1 MRLAFE
7 VHRAIIEFVHH
18 IHLFIGNNN
27 FYWLIAIYETNIQ
40 NIQKKSSAEC
50 GQKKKKKTREEE
62 NENEKEKERSRKI
75 YGISNSGIGC
85 KQWCNCWQIKV
96 FDFHD
101 EYRFRAVHIRFL

>member
-50 GQKKKKKTREEE
+50 GQKKKKKTKTKKKK
-62 NENEKEKERSRKI
+62 KEVER
-75 YGISNSGIGC
+75 
-85 KQWCNCWQIKV
+85 
-96 FDFHD
+96 FT
-101 EYRFRAVHIRFL
+101 E